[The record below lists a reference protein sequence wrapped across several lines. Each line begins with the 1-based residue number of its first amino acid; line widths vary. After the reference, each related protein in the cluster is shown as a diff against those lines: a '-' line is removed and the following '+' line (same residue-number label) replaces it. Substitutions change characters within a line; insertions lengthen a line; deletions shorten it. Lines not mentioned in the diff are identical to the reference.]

1 MHNSFGLMHRVRKIH
16 FIGICGAGMSG
27 IAEVLNNIGYFITG
41 SDIANSDSYHRLKK
55 QGIEVKLQH
64 EAKNVEDTDVV
75 VYSSAIPS
83 DNVELI
89 EARNRRIPVV
99 PRAEML
105 AELMRFR
112 NGIAVAGTHGKT
124 TTTSLIAA
132 ILADADLDP
141 TFVVGGL
148 VKSTNSN
155 ARLGNGEYLVAEADE
170 SDGSF
175 LLLQPVVSVITNID
189 ADHLSAYANNFHT
202 LQQSFLEFARR
213 LPFYGVACVCIDDR
227 AIAEIEPEIRAKVI
241 TYGFGSRADVRG
253 VYLGPTE
260 KGEHFKVTAR
270 EDLPE
275 REFTLN
281 LFGRHNVQNALAAIA
296 VGLELGVNFD
306 TIDRALSNFQGIDRR
321 FQVTEKVTIN
331 DKSLTVIDDY
341 GHHPNE
347 LSVVFDTVRNHWKHR
362 RICAVF
368 QPHRYSRTKELFDD
382 FVTVLSS
389 IDALVLLEVYSA
401 GEAIV
406 SGADSRSLARAVS
419 ARRQVAPIFVESLGQ
434 ARETIEEVVEEND
447 VLVFLGAGSISSLV
461 RDFIS

>member
-1 MHNSFGLMHRVRKIH
+1 MHNSFGSMHRVRKIH

-27 IAEVLNNIGYFITG
+27 IAEVLNNIGYSITG
-41 SDIANSDSYHRLKK
+41 SDIADSDSFHRLKS

-64 EAKNVEDTDVV
+64 KAESIEGADVV

-89 EARNRRIPVV
+89 EARNRRIPIV

-132 ILADADLDP
+132 ILADANLDP

-148 VKSTNSN
+148 VRSTNSN

-213 LPFYGVACVCIDDR
+213 LPFYGVACVCIDDK
-227 AIAEIEPEIRAKVI
+227 AIAEIEPEIRARVI
-241 TYGFGSRADVRG
+241 TYGFGSQADVRG
-253 VYLGPTE
+253 VYLKPTE
-260 KGEHFKVTAR
+260 KGEHFRVTAK
-270 EDLPE
+270 EDRLE

-296 VGLELGVNFD
+296 VGLELGVNFE
-306 TIDRALSNFQGIDRR
+306 TIDRALRNFQGIDRR
-321 FQVTEKVTIN
+321 FQVTDKVIIN
-331 DKSLTVIDDY
+331 NKVLTVIDDY
-341 GHHPNE
+341 GHHPTE
-347 LSVVFDTVRNHWKHR
+347 LSAVFETVRKHWKGR

-382 FVTVLSS
+382 FVTVLSRT
-389 IDALVLLEVYSA
+389 DTLVLLEVYSA

-406 SGADSRSLARAVS
+406 PSADSKALAHAVS
-419 ARRQVAPIFVESLGQ
+419 ARRQVAPILVEHLGQ
-434 ARETIEEVVEEND
+434 AREMIEEIVEDND
-447 VLVFLGAGSISSLV
+447 VLVFLGAGSISSLA
-461 RDFIS
+461 RDFVS

>member
-27 IAEVLNNIGYFITG
+27 IAEVLNNIGYSITG
-41 SDIANSDSYHRLKK
+41 SDIANSDSYDRLKSL
-55 QGIEVKLQH
+55 GIEVKLQH
-64 EAKNVEDTDVV
+64 EAKSIEGADVV

-83 DNVELI
+83 DNVELV
-89 EARNRRIPVV
+89 EARNSRIPVV

-132 ILADADLDP
+132 ILAEANLDP

-148 VKSTNSN
+148 VRSTNSN
-155 ARLGNGEYLVAEADE
+155 AKLGNGEYLVAEADE

-189 ADHLSAYANNFHT
+189 ADHLSAYANNFHK

-227 AIAEIEPEIRAKVI
+227 AIAGIEPEIRAKVI
-241 TYGFGSRADVRG
+241 TYGFDSQADVRG
-253 VYLGPTE
+253 VYLGPTD

-270 EDLPE
+270 EDWPE

-281 LFGRHNVQNALAAIA
+281 LFGRHNVQNALAAVA

-306 TIDRALSNFQGIDRR
+306 TIDRALRNFQGIDRR
-321 FQVTEKVTIN
+321 FQVAEKVIIN
-331 DKSLTVIDDY
+331 DKVLTIIDDY

-347 LSVVFDTVRNHWKHR
+347 LLAVFETVRNHWKDR

-368 QPHRYSRTKELFDD
+368 QPHRYSRTQELFDD

-389 IDALVLLEVYSA
+389 VDALVLLEVYSA
-401 GEAIV
+401 GEAV
-406 SGADSRSLARAVS
+406 VAGADSKSLARAVRT
-419 ARRQVAPIFVESLGQ
+419 RRQVGPIFVGNLGQ
-434 ARETIEEVVEEND
+434 AREAIEEVVKEND

-461 RDFIS
+461 RDFVS